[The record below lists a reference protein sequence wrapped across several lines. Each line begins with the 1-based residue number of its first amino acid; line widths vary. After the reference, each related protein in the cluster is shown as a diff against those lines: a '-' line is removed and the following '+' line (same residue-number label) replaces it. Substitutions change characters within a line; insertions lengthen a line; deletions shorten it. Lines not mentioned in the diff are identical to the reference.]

1 MLLETKNLSKNFKQL
16 QAVKDVSF
24 GLYAGEVL
32 SIIGPSGSGKSTLLK
47 LIANLEQPTE
57 GDIYILGQS
66 IQSADKKTKR
76 ALYQSMGFIF
86 QDFALF
92 EHLTVKENLELA
104 PKLVYKKNQDSI
116 SKETDR
122 LLKLVGLEDKI
133 DAYPITLSGG
143 QKQRIAIARALA
155 TSPKILLFDEPTSA
169 LDVKSIDDLV
179 DIILKLKKAQI
190 GILIVTHDLRFAKLV
205 SSRLLFMKNSSIIFS
220 ENIQNI
226 ENFEQIFDDF
236 LK

>member
-1 MLLETKNLSKNFKQL
+1 MLLEVKSLFKSYKQV
-16 QAVKDVSF
+16 QAVSDVSF
-24 GLYAGEVL
+24 TLDRGDVL

-47 LIANLEQPTE
+47 LIANLESSSS
-57 GDIYILGQS
+57 GDILILGES
-66 IQSADKKTKR
+66 IQGLEKKRKQF
-76 ALYQSMGFIF
+76 LYQKMGFIF

-92 EHLTVKENLELA
+92 DHMTVKENLELA
-104 PKLVYKKNQDSI
+104 PRLVYKKDKNELSN
-116 SKETDR
+116 ETDR
-122 LLKLVGLEDKI
+122 LLKLVGLLDKK
-133 DAYPITLSGG
+133 DSYPITLSGG

-155 TSPKILLFDEPTSA
+155 TQPEILLFDEPTSA

-179 DIILKLKKAQI
+179 EIILKLKADNI
-190 GILIVTHDLRFAKLV
+190 GILIVTHDLRFAKMV

-226 ENFEQIFDDF
+226 DNLDGIFDDF